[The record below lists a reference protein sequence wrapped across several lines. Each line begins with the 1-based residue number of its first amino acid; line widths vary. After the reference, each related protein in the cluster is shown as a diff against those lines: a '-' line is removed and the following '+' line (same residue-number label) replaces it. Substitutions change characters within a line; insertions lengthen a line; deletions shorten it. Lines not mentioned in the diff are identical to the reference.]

1 LPVAERKALVEVEHR
16 SISISR
22 QCELLGLARSSFYYE
37 PRPETEENLRLMH
50 MLDKQYTATPCY
62 GVLKMTAFLKS
73 QGEKVNPK
81 RVRRLMR
88 KMGLEAI
95 YPKPNL
101 SRPQDNVRKY
111 PYLLREKTITAP
123 NQVWSTDITYIPLP
137 KGYLYLVAVIDWYSR
152 YVLSWELSNTM
163 DITFCLSAL
172 EKALAQN
179 TPEIFNSDQGSQFT
193 SPIFTGR
200 LEKEGIAVSQDG
212 RGRALDNIF
221 IERLWRSVKY
231 EDVYPKRYMSPREA
245 FNELGKYFHFY
256 NNERIH
262 QSLDYQ
268 TPATVHFKQPN
279 SLNRGEDM

>member
-1 LPVAERKALVEVEHR
+1 LPVAERKALVETEHR

-95 YPKPNL
+95 YSKPNL

-111 PYLLREKTITAP
+111 PYLLRGKTTTAP

-137 KGYLYLVAVIDWYSR
+137 KGYLYLVAVIDWHSR

>member
-111 PYLLREKTITAP
+111 PYLLRGKTITAP

-137 KGYLYLVAVIDWYSR
+137 KGYLYLVAVIDWHSR

-231 EDVYPKRYMSPREA
+231 EDVYPKRYTSPREA
-245 FNELGKYFHFY
+245 FNELGKYFYFY

>member
-1 LPVAERKALVEVEHR
+1 LPVAERKALVDAEHR

-111 PYLLREKTITAP
+111 PYLLRGKTITAP

-137 KGYLYLVAVIDWYSR
+137 KGYLYLVAVIDWHSR

-231 EDVYPKRYMSPREA
+231 EDVYPKRYTSPREA
-245 FNELGKYFHFY
+245 FNELGKYFYFY